1 MILIS
6 PSNFAVMLNSE
17 KKMFHDLLLVSTATV
32 SSIKDGF
39 LSGSQNEDNEKHER
53 APSWK
58 VRLAENT
65 KNKVRRNYIR

>member
-1 MILIS
+1 
-6 PSNFAVMLNSE
+6 
-17 KKMFHDLLLVSTATV
+17 MFHDLLLVSTATV

-65 KNKVRRNYIR
+65 KNKVKWNYIHLIRSLFYNINKWFI

>member
-1 MILIS
+1 MSHINIS
-6 PSNFAVMLNSE
+6 Y
-17 KKMFHDLLLVSTATV
+17 LVTTASV

-39 LSGSQNEDNEKHER
+39 LSGSHPDESEKHDR

-65 KNKVRRNYIR
+65 KNKVY

>member
-1 MILIS
+1 
-6 PSNFAVMLNSE
+6 
-17 KKMFHDLLLVSTATV
+17 MFRELLLVSTATV

-65 KNKVRRNYIR
+65 KNKVRWTFDM

>member
-1 MILIS
+1 
-6 PSNFAVMLNSE
+6 MLNSE
-17 KKMFHDLLLVSTATV
+17 KIMFRELLLVSTATV

-39 LSGSQNEDNEKHER
+39 LSGSQNDDNEKHER

-65 KNKVRRNYIR
+65 KNKVRWTYTFDKQSLL

>member
-1 MILIS
+1 MT
-6 PSNFAVMLNSE
+6 
-17 KKMFHDLLLVSTATV
+17 TASV

-39 LSGSQNEDNEKHER
+39 LSGSQGLEETDKHDR

-65 KNKVRRNYIR
+65 KNKVLLRLSVLSIGDI